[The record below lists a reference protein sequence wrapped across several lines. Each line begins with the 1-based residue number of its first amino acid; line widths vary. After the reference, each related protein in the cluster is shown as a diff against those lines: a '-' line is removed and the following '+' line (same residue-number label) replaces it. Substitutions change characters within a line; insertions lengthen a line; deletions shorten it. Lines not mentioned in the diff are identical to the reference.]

1 MMKVGVFLY
10 GPMRKY
16 GTRVECDLADGG
28 TIAALRSALRATLSA
43 GSPFAD
49 EALLERS
56 VFATSDEVVTDDT
69 LVRAST
75 DYSVLP
81 PVCGG

>member
-1 MMKVGVFLY
+1 MKVRVFLY

-16 GTRVECDLADGG
+16 GARVECDLAEGS
-28 TIAALRSALRATLSA
+28 TISALRRALRDTLA
-43 GSPFAD
+43 VERHFVD
-49 EALLERS
+49 DALLVRS
-56 VFATSDEVVTDDT
+56 VFATSDEVVGDDT
-69 LVRAST
+69 LVRAVT